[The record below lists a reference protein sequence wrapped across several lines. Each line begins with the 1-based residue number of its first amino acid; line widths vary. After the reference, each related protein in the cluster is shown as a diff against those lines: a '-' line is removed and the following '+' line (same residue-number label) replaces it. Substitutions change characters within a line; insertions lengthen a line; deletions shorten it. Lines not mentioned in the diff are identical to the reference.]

1 MTYKDKYEACKS
13 KLFMLSCHIES
24 TLEALDEARK
34 RVEKLDRIIDNLPEE
49 IKRDL
54 YGNEYE
60 QLLINK

>member
-60 QLLINK
+60 QLLNNK